1 MLARRVP
8 ATKTVAGLGL
18 TMATALVVGNM
29 IGSGVFL
36 LPASLGAYGPVSLV
50 AFGLTAIGAMLLAL
64 VFARLGRAY
73 PETGGPYVYSRR
85 AFGDFVGFQ
94 QAWGYWIAA
103 WVGNAAIAIAF
114 VSYLGEYWHT
124 VRNNNVV
131 AALVALAAIWACTLV
146 NVAGV
151 RQGGMLQVVTTVV
164 KFVPLAAIAVI
175 GVFFVH
181 THNFGAF
188 NASGDSLYGA
198 ITAAAALTLW
208 AFIGLESAT
217 VPAEDVRDPERT
229 IPWSTIVGTA
239 VTAIVYVLATFVIFG
254 VLGSAAAAQ
263 SGAPFTDAAKI
274 IFGGWGGHVITIAA
288 LAATFGA
295 LNGWILLQG
304 QIPFAAARDGL
315 FPKPF
320 TQKTRSGAPWFGLV
334 VSSLLVTGLMLT
346 NYNSSLQSQFT
357 FMILLATL
365 TTLVP
370 YAFAAAAQLM
380 LFVTDRERFSG
391 VRLTKDAVI
400 ASLAFAYTLWT
411 IAGSG
416 YQVVFRG
423 FMLLMGGIPVF
434 LYLKW
439 RAARDA
445 AVVTLPVTSDVVSA
459 EPVPAVAVAT
469 GELVGAQR

>member
-1 MLARRVP
+1 MRVRSVP
-8 ATKTVAGLGL
+8 AAKAGAGLGL

-36 LPASLGAYGPVSLV
+36 LPASLGSYGPVSLV
-50 AFGLTAIGAMLLAL
+50 AFGLTAVGAVLLAL
-64 VFARLGRAY
+64 VFARLGRTY
-73 PETGGPYVYSRR
+73 PETGGPYVYSKR
-85 AFGDFVGFQ
+85 AFGDFVGFW

-114 VSYLGEYWHT
+114 VSYLGEYWGT
-124 VRNNNVV
+124 VRDNNVV
-131 AALVALAAIWACTLV
+131 AALVALGAIWVCTFV

-175 GVFFVH
+175 GLFFVEWDK
-181 THNFGAF
+181 FGEF

-229 IPWSTIVGTA
+229 IPWSTIVGTSVVAA
-239 VTAIVYVLATFVIFG
+239 VYIVATFVIFG
-254 VLGSAAAAQ
+254 VLGAAGAAG
-263 SGAPFTDAAKI
+263 SGAPFSDAADE
-274 IFGGWGGHVITIAA
+274 IFGGWGTDVITIAA
-288 LAATFGA
+288 LASTFGA

-304 QIPFAAARDGL
+304 QIPFAAARDRL

-320 TQKTRSGAPWFGLV
+320 TQQTRSGSPWFGLV
-334 VSSLLVTGLMLT
+334 ASSVLVTVLMVT
-346 NYNSSLQSQFT
+346 NYNASLQDQFE

-370 YAFAAAAQLM
+370 YAFTAAAQLM
-380 LFVTDRERFSG
+380 LLVTDRARFSA
-391 VRLTKDAVI
+391 VHLTRAAVI
-400 ASLAFAYTLWT
+400 ASLAFAYALWT

-423 FMLLMGGIPVF
+423 FMLLMAGVPVYVF
-434 LYLKW
+434 MKW
-439 RAARDA
+439 RAMHDRVTP
-445 AVVTLPVTSDVVSA
+445 AVPDYVDFEGLPAPVTEA
-459 EPVPAVAVAT
+459 
-469 GELVGAQR
+469 GR